1 MPSKYAPKPDK
12 ISSRVIR
19 FFRVLL
25 EKSDKDEDDINE
37 EHRRFKSI
45 YSSVINHAMNK
56 KGQDR
61 RKAHKYALRVYISQ
75 APKWSGNLLKKCS
88 KNV

>member
-12 ISSRVIR
+12 ITSRVIR

-25 EKSDKDEDDINE
+25 EKSDRNEDDIDK

-45 YSSVINHAMNK
+45 YSSVVHHAMK
-56 KGQDR
+56 EKDQGR
-61 RKAHKYALRVYISQ
+61 RQAHKYALKVYVGQ
-75 APKWSGNLLKKCS
+75 APKWAGTLLKKCS
-88 KNV
+88 KSV

>member
-25 EKSDKDEDDINE
+25 EKSDKDKEDIDKE
-37 EHRRFKSI
+37 LRRFGSI
-45 YSSVINHAMNK
+45 YSSVVHHAMKEK
-56 KGQDR
+56 KQDR
-61 RKAHKYALRVYISQ
+61 RQAHKYALRVYVEQ

-88 KNV
+88 KNM